1 MAEDGVIN
9 GSLKVTLVAAKGLKS
24 VGSAAPSSLVRLRI
38 LNSDPLNPKAKP
50 IVSQGQS
57 SEVTSAVRKTT
68 DPVFNQDFKFRIKDV
83 KNARLDVTLWDSDVS
98 ITEEAGFL
106 GEVLLNVG
114 KLINYAGTGIQQT
127 FTVRTAPDK
136 NGNTEQN
143 GQFIMILL
151 YDHDRK
157 SGSSQDPVVGCTIKM
172 PQPWSEV
179 KPKRSQYETAILE
192 MILFALKSQES
203 TLNTDPSRIEMV
215 GSERWKTSEGEE
227 KGFMTHFN
235 IHHGKKSKQDLVTC
249 REIADTLVRCAESPA
264 GLAKTGSI
272 TELNQGIDI
281 HKPFKKMD
289 PVGQRTPKTKLGSS
303 LPQTVDRGLPLPTP
317 GTSTSAPAAD
327 VDTKFNN
334 IDTDKSGTITIDELR
349 AAMKRENPAV
359 TEAQVQRRWAAM
371 DFNKDGSVSRK
382 EFVQAEDFAAIDTDS
397 SGTITIDELRAAMK
411 RENPAVTEAQVIARF
426 TSLDVNR
433 DGSLSKAEYM
443 KAHLDVTARSEDHF
457 LIYGDDVEVT
467 MAEVLEQVKIGRG
480 AHASAMAVSQT
491 AFLSTPPM
499 MQGKDSSFWTPWG
512 HMRMTDKTPVVSM
525 PIPESMQ
532 KPIQGTFGG
541 FASNSASAT
550 MGVSLKPL
558 ACFCTTCGQRL
569 TLIMHS
575 RL

>member
-38 LNSDPLNPKAKP
+38 LNSDPSNPKAKP

-57 SEVTSAVRKTT
+57 SEVTSAVRQTT

-136 NGNTEQN
+136 DGNTEQN
-143 GQFIMILL
+143 GQFVMILL

-264 GLAKTGSI
+264 GLAKAGSI

-289 PVGQRTPKTKLGSS
+289 PVGQRTPKNKLGSS
-303 LPQTVDRGLPLPTP
+303 LPQPVDRGLPLPTP
-317 GTSTSAPAAD
+317 GTSTSATTAD
-327 VDTKFNN
+327 VDKKFNN

-359 TEAQVQRRWAAM
+359 TEAQVQKRWAAM

-411 RENPAVTEAQVIARF
+411 RENRAVTEAQVIARF
-426 TSLDVNR
+426 ASLDVNR
-433 DGSLSKAEYM
+433 DGSLSQAEYM
-443 KAHLDVTARSEDHF
+443 RAGLDVKASSEDDF
-457 LIYGDDVEVT
+457 LIYGDDDEVT
-467 MAEVLEQVKIGRG
+467 MAEVLEQVKIGRD

-491 AFLSTPPM
+491 AFLSTPPT
-499 MQGKDSSFWTPWG
+499 MQVTDSFFSTPWG
-512 HMRMTDKTPVVSM
+512 HMRMTDKTPVVPI
-525 PIPESMQ
+525 PIPESMP

-550 MGVSLKPL
+550 MGVSLNVNSSL
-558 ACFCTTCGQRL
+558 CDWQVFAQRVG
-569 TLIMHS
+569 S
-575 RL
+575 D

>member
-38 LNSDPLNPKAKP
+38 LNSDPSNPKAKP

-57 SEVTSAVRKTT
+57 SEVTSAVRQTT

-136 NGNTEQN
+136 DGNTEQN
-143 GQFIMILL
+143 GQFVMILL

-264 GLAKTGSI
+264 GLAKAGSI

-289 PVGQRTPKTKLGSS
+289 PVGQRTPKNKLGSS
-303 LPQTVDRGLPLPTP
+303 LPQPVDRGLPLPTP
-317 GTSTSAPAAD
+317 GTSTSATTAD
-327 VDTKFNN
+327 VDKRFNN

-359 TEAQVQRRWAAM
+359 TEAQVQKRRAAM

-433 DGSLSKAEYM
+433 DGSLSQAEYM
-443 KAHLDVTARSEDHF
+443 RAGLDVKASSEDDF
-457 LIYGDDVEVT
+457 LIYGDDDEVT
-467 MAEVLEQVKIGRG
+467 MAEVLEQVKIGRD

-491 AFLSTPPM
+491 AFLSTPPT
-499 MQGKDSSFWTPWG
+499 MQVTDSFFSTPWG
-512 HMRMTDKTPVVSM
+512 HMRMTDKTPVVPI
-525 PIPESMQ
+525 PIPESMP

-550 MGVSLKPL
+550 MGVSLNVNSSL
-558 ACFCTTCGQRL
+558 CDWQVFAQRVG
-569 TLIMHS
+569 S
-575 RL
+575 D

>member
-38 LNSDPLNPKAKP
+38 LNSDPSNPKAKP

-136 NGNTEQN
+136 DGNTEQN
-143 GQFIMILL
+143 GQFVMILL

-264 GLAKTGSI
+264 GLAKAGSI

-289 PVGQRTPKTKLGSS
+289 PVGQRTPKNKLGSS
-303 LPQTVDRGLPLPTP
+303 LPQPVDRGLPLPTP
-317 GTSTSAPAAD
+317 GTSTSATTAD
-327 VDTKFNN
+327 VDKKFNN

-411 RENPAVTEAQVIARF
+411 RENRAVTEAQVIARF
-426 TSLDVNR
+426 ASLDVNR
-433 DGSLSKAEYM
+433 DGSLSQAEYM
-443 KAHLDVTARSEDHF
+443 RAGLDVKASSEDDF
-457 LIYGDDVEVT
+457 LIYGDDDEVT
-467 MAEVLEQVKIGRG
+467 MAEVLEQVKIGRD

-491 AFLSTPPM
+491 AFLSTPPT
-499 MQGKDSSFWTPWG
+499 MQVTDSFFSTPWG
-512 HMRMTDKTPVVSM
+512 HMRMTDKTPVVPI
-525 PIPESMQ
+525 PIPESMP

-550 MGVSLKPL
+550 MGVSLNVNSSL
-558 ACFCTTCGQRL
+558 CDWQVFAQRVG
-569 TLIMHS
+569 S
-575 RL
+575 D